1 MAELK
6 DDLVEGSGSGEVPMS
21 NDTDP
26 DNADGRNDNLSIFAG
41 EGEDSERKPARQRLP
56 KKKIPINE
64 NTNKLLKMQK
74 TREKTVQYLRNME
87 KFYLK

>member
-1 MAELK
+1 M
-6 DDLVEGSGSGEVPMS
+6 VEGSGSGEVPMS

-41 EGEDSERKPARQRLP
+41 EGEDSERKTPRQRVS

-64 NTNKLLKMQK
+64 NTKKLLKMQK
-74 TREKTVQYLRNME
+74 TRE
-87 KFYLK
+87 